1 MNKLTYVFAAF
12 ALAFGMGACQHEP
25 LVPET
30 PDPDGN
36 GNQPCETG
44 VVYFE
49 NDVWPIIQSNC
60 AFSGCHGGGSAQDGV
75 NLSSYQ
81 AMMNSGVISA
91 FSLGGS
97 DLYEVITEDD
107 PDKIMPPPPNAELTQ
122 DQINTISTW
131 IQQGA
136 LNNACDGACDLLDV
150 TFAGTI
156 QPIIQQSCQGCH
168 SGASPQGSVSLTS
181 YAQIQGYANSGALY
195 GSVNH
200 DAGYT
205 AMPYNQPQLDDC
217 KVEQIRLWVE
227 AGAPNN

>member
-1 MNKLTYVFAAF
+1 MRPISQLLQLLLITVF
-12 ALAFGMGACQHEP
+12 LFGCQHES
-25 LVPET
+25 LVPE
-30 PDPDGN
+30 PPLSDELL
-36 GNQPCETG
+36 PCEPG

-75 NLSSYQ
+75 SLSSYQ
-81 AMMNSGVISA
+81 AMMNSNVISA

-107 PDKIMPPPPNAELTQ
+107 PDKIMPPPPSAELTQ
-122 DQINTISTW
+122 DQINTIAAW

-136 LNNACDGACDLLDV
+136 LNNACVDGCNLLGV
-150 TFAGTI
+150 TFAGSI

-168 SGASPQGSVSLTS
+168 SGASPQGGVSLTN
-181 YAQIQGYANSGALY
+181 YTQIQGYATTGALY
-195 GSVNH
+195 GTMNH
-200 DAGYT
+200 DPGYT
-205 AMPYNQPQLDDC
+205 AMPFNQPQLDDC